1 MSQVSTFSATSWV
14 DENGTHINDISLSS
28 GQIAMA
34 TGKDA
39 YRTAIECAIRTRLG
53 ELPLDIEQ
61 GIPYF
66 ETVFQS
72 SRLVS
77 DFEAALRARIEE
89 FTFVDEVEEI
99 STNFD
104 RARSVLSYS
113 VTVSTTDG
121 GEIVAED
128 SFGAS

>member
-1 MSQVSTFSATSWV
+1 MATTTTFACKTWADGEGSHV
-14 DENGTHINDISLSS
+14 NDIFLSS

-53 ELPLDIEQ
+53 ELPLDTEQ

-89 FTFVDEVEEI
+89 FTFVEEVEEI

-104 RARSVLSYS
+104 RVRGVLSYS

-128 SFGAS
+128 SFDAS

>member
-1 MSQVSTFSATSWV
+1 MATTTTFACKTWT
-14 DENGTHINDISLSS
+14 DGDGLHANDIFLTS
-28 GQIAMA
+28 GQIATVSGKEAYA
-34 TGKDA
+34 TI
-39 YRTAIECAIRTRLG
+39 IECAIRTRLG
-53 ELPLDIEQ
+53 ELPLDTEQ

-89 FTFVDEVEEI
+89 FTFVEEVEEI

-104 RARSVLSYS
+104 RARGVLSYS